1 MELDREVA
9 HDLVVLVVLVL
20 LAHLVEAL
28 EHFKA
33 VLEVHDLLEVLEGH
47 DLLEVLEGHDLLRAE
62 EVQEVHDLPKAE
74 EVLEV
79 HDLLEVLEGHDLL
92 KAEEVEGGLVER
104 SQSNSALLLHLV
116 EFLDL
121 CHEAAAQ
128 EVLSA
133 SVESVQQMV
142 SVMQPV
148 RLKQQPRKNF
158 AFLLPT

>member
-1 MELDREVA
+1 MELDREAV

-33 VLEVHDLLEVLEGH
+33 VLEVH

>member
-1 MELDREVA
+1 MELDREAV

-47 DLLEVLEGHDLLRAE
+47 DLLRAE

-79 HDLLEVLEGHDLL
+79 HDLL

-133 SVESVQQMV
+133 SVESVEQMV
-142 SVMQPV
+142 SIMQPV
-148 RLKQQPRKNF
+148 RLKQQPKKNF

>member
-9 HDLVVLVVLVL
+9 HDLVVPVVLL
-20 LAHLVEAL
+20 PHLVEVL

-33 VLEVHDLLEVLEGH
+33 VLEVLDL
-47 DLLEVLEGHDLLRAE
+47 
-62 EVQEVHDLPKAE
+62 

-79 HDLLEVLEGHDLL
+79 HDLEVLEVHDLEVLEVHDLEVLEVHYLEVLEG
-92 KAEEVEGGLVER
+92 ELVKR
-104 SQSNSALLLHLV
+104 PLSNSALLLHLV

-121 CHEAAAQ
+121 CREAAAQ

-133 SVESVQQMV
+133 WVESVQQMV
-142 SVMQPV
+142 SVMQAV
-148 RLKQQPRKNF
+148 CLQPRPKKNF

>member
-47 DLLEVLEGHDLLRAE
+47 DLLRAE

-79 HDLLEVLEGHDLL
+79 HDLP

-148 RLKQQPRKNF
+148 RLKQRPKKNF

>member
-9 HDLVVLVVLVL
+9 HDLVVPVVLL
-20 LAHLVEAL
+20 PHLVEVL

-33 VLEVHDLLEVLEGH
+33 VLEVLDLAVL
-47 DLLEVLEGHDLLRAE
+47 
-62 EVQEVHDLPKAE
+62 EVHDL

-79 HDLLEVLEGHDLL
+79 HDLEVLEVHDLEVLEVHDLEVLEVHYLEVLEG
-92 KAEEVEGGLVER
+92 ELVKR
-104 SQSNSALLLHLV
+104 PLSNSALLLHLV

-121 CHEAAAQ
+121 CREAAAQ

-133 SVESVQQMV
+133 WVESVQQMV
-142 SVMQPV
+142 SVMQAV
-148 RLKQQPRKNF
+148 CLQPRPKKNF

>member
-47 DLLEVLEGHDLLRAE
+47 DLLRAE

-79 HDLLEVLEGHDLL
+79 HDLL

-133 SVESVQQMV
+133 SVESVEQMV
-142 SVMQPV
+142 SIMQPV
-148 RLKQQPRKNF
+148 RLKQQPKKNF

>member
-33 VLEVHDLLEVLEGH
+33 
-47 DLLEVLEGHDLLRAE
+47 
-62 EVQEVHDLPKAE
+62 
-74 EVLEV
+74 VLEV

-128 EVLSA
+128 EALSA
-133 SVESVQQMV
+133 SVESVEQMV
-142 SVMQPV
+142 SIMQPV
-148 RLKQQPRKNF
+148 RLKQQPKKNF
-158 AFLLPT
+158 AFLPPT

>member
-9 HDLVVLVVLVL
+9 HDLVVPVVLL
-20 LAHLVEAL
+20 PHLVEVL

-33 VLEVHDLLEVLEGH
+33 VLEVLDLAVL
-47 DLLEVLEGHDLLRAE
+47 
-62 EVQEVHDLPKAE
+62 EVHDL

-79 HDLLEVLEGHDLL
+79 HDLEVLEVHDLEVLEVHYLEVLEG
-92 KAEEVEGGLVER
+92 ELVKR
-104 SQSNSALLLHLV
+104 PLSNSALLLHLV

-121 CHEAAAQ
+121 CREAAAQ

-133 SVESVQQMV
+133 WVESVQQMV
-142 SVMQPV
+142 SVMQAV
-148 RLKQQPRKNF
+148 CLQPRPKKNF

>member
-1 MELDREVA
+1 MELDREAV

-47 DLLEVLEGHDLLRAE
+47 DLLRAE

-79 HDLLEVLEGHDLL
+79 HDLL

-133 SVESVQQMV
+133 SVESVEQMV
-142 SVMQPV
+142 SIMQPV
-148 RLKQQPRKNF
+148 RLKQQPKKNF
-158 AFLLPT
+158 AFLPPT

>member
-1 MELDREVA
+1 M
-9 HDLVVLVVLVL
+9 
-20 LAHLVEAL
+20 
-28 EHFKA
+28 
-33 VLEVHDLLEVLEGH
+33 
-47 DLLEVLEGHDLLRAE
+47 LEGHDLLRAE

-79 HDLLEVLEGHDLL
+79 HDLL

-133 SVESVQQMV
+133 SVESVEQMV
-142 SVMQPV
+142 SIMQPV
-148 RLKQQPRKNF
+148 RLKQQPKKNF

>member
-9 HDLVVLVVLVL
+9 HDLVVPVVLL
-20 LAHLVEAL
+20 PHLVEVL

-33 VLEVHDLLEVLEGH
+33 VLEVLDLEVLEVL
-47 DLLEVLEGHDLLRAE
+47 DLAVLEVLDLAVL
-62 EVQEVHDLPKAE
+62 EVHDL

-79 HDLLEVLEGHDLL
+79 HDLEVLEVHDLEVLEVHYLEVLEG
-92 KAEEVEGGLVER
+92 ELVKR
-104 SQSNSALLLHLV
+104 PLSNSALLLHLV

-121 CHEAAAQ
+121 CREAAAQ

-133 SVESVQQMV
+133 WVESVQQMV
-142 SVMQPV
+142 SVMQAV
-148 RLKQQPRKNF
+148 HLQPQPKKNF

>member
-1 MELDREVA
+1 MELDREAV

-47 DLLEVLEGHDLLRAE
+47 DLLRAE

-79 HDLLEVLEGHDLL
+79 HDLL

-128 EVLSA
+128 EALSA
-133 SVESVQQMV
+133 SVESVEQMV
-142 SVMQPV
+142 SIMQPV